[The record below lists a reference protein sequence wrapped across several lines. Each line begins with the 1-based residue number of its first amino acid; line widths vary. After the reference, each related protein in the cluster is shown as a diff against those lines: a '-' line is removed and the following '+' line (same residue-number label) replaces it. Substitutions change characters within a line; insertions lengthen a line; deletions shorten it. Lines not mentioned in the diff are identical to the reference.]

1 MEWQWDAYNYYV
13 ENIGGKELFFKEHKK
28 ERISKNILELYHTLH
43 HSLTHQDKEVYF
55 WDTTIEGKKIDRR
68 KIHIL
73 DLDPNEIYEVTNIEN
88 KENIILTNPAYIQ
101 GNTLQEYESEIS
113 KERVRMICDA
123 ITRNIEMKT
132 KLKFTDMYW
141 VTPNNIKVHIKD
153 TTAELIVTDISCNI
167 KNFFHTGKNIIILDE
182 IQKKYKEKP
191 MNQENDML

>member
-13 ENIGGKELFFKEHKK
+13 ESIGDKKLFFKEHRK
-28 ERISKNILELYHTLH
+28 ERISKGILELYHTLH

-55 WDTTIEGKKIDRR
+55 WDAKIEGKKIDTR

-73 DLDPNEIYEVTNIEN
+73 DLDPKWIYEATNIEN
-88 KENIILTNPAYIQ
+88 KEDVIVTNPKYIP
-101 GNTLQEYESEIS
+101 GKILQEYESEIG
-113 KERVRMICDA
+113 KERVSMICDA
-123 ITRNIEMKT
+123 ITRSIEMKT

-167 KNFFHTGKNIIILDE
+167 KNFFHTGENVIILDTLQE
-182 IQKKYKEKP
+182 EYKKKS
-191 MNQENDML
+191 MN